1 MQRGR
6 QGRHPAFGE
15 CPPPLTSIYDTPNWL
30 QMRFTKPILLAV
42 VAIALATYASD
53 RFAMST
59 PDEAMQCCDT
69 MPCSSH
75 GFYWLSTNK
84 EHNSSAALFIFQL
97 LRSVVYS
104 IFEHSRH
111 KAIRA
116 VDCALLYSSGRDL
129 LGKVEA
135 GVERPCRDGVS
146 S

>member
-1 MQRGR
+1 
-6 QGRHPAFGE
+6 
-15 CPPPLTSIYDTPNWL
+15 
-30 QMRFTKPILLAV
+30 MRFTKPILLAV

-97 LRSVVYS
+97 LRSVVHS
-104 IFEHSRH
+104 ILNTVATKRSGQLIVLFCTVPEGIFLVRW
-111 KAIRA
+111 KRA
-116 VDCALLYSSGRDL
+116 WSDHAGMAFP
-129 LGKVEA
+129 VEYEA
-135 GVERPCRDGVS
+135 KKNQEEWKG
-146 S
+146 